1 MEIYQS
7 VPAVSGVVVST
18 SNVLR
23 MAIAAHLARF
33 KGQSRVHTESDL
45 RAYLLWFQG
54 LYCLSSHVGRGWFLP
69 DVCNRWRPRALPS

>member
-1 MEIYQS
+1 MEIYQP
-7 VPAVSGVVVST
+7 VPAVSGEVVST

-45 RAYLLWFQG
+45 RAYLLWCE
-54 LYCLSSHVGRGWFLP
+54 LRDLDPLAAKRPHVEL
-69 DVCNRWRPRALPS
+69 